1 MDTSPLNEDQLQTA
15 HVPTL
20 TMEEL
25 KQIGEVIKLSVVFE
39 DYLSDRVM
47 QLKLDSVTDKHEQ
60 SPKMVKS
67 VLKNRNPESPA
78 TSSTGEV
85 VSGTADTVGSGG
97 QGSSSSTGVEN
108 LYMPGQFSVA
118 DSMSVQVD
126 TEAATKYA
134 YSQPQG
140 EMQFY
145 REGPLIS
152 DDWTQHDALPRD
164 MGSFSLLISK
174 YPW

>member
-1 MDTSPLNEDQLQTA
+1 MDTLPLNEDQLQTVN
-15 HVPTL
+15 VPTL
-20 TMEEL
+20 TIEEL

-85 VSGTADTVGSGG
+85 VSGAADTVGSGG

-126 TEAATKYA
+126 TSRYKVCVLST
-134 YSQPQG
+134 
-140 EMQFY
+140 
-145 REGPLIS
+145 
-152 DDWTQHDALPRD
+152 PR
-164 MGSFSLLISK
+164 
-174 YPW
+174 